1 MKELEVRF
9 SIADKDNYL
18 KVIEFLDQNYKFKS
32 KNRQIDK
39 YYKARGKEAEEDV
52 KGSFIYRFRQENDST
67 SGIFTRKDTVKPGF
81 WTEDEILLESQQMD
95 FVKNILDAGF
105 SNIMTIDKDRKSYT
119 NLEETRTVNADVVGE
134 LGYYIEVEILGDF
147 SENDY
152 DSFVKET
159 ETEFEFINSKIE
171 TKGYVQLMR
180 EKNERTRDN

>member
-9 SIADKDNYL
+9 LIADKENYL

-32 KNRQIDK
+32 ENRQIDK
-39 YYKARGKEAEEDV
+39 YYKERGKETEEDIS
-52 KGSFIYRFRQENDST
+52 GSFIYRFRQENDST

-81 WTEDEILLESQQMD
+81 WKEDEIVLESQQMD
-95 FVKNILDAGF
+95 FVKKILDAGF
-105 SNIMTIDKDRKSYT
+105 SNIMTIDKCRRSYT
-119 NLEETRTVNADVVGE
+119 NLEKNKTINADILGG
-134 LGYYIEVEILGDF
+134 LGYYIEVEIIGDF
-147 SENDY
+147 SEDEY

-159 ETEFEFINSKIE
+159 EIEFEFINSKIE